1 MAIIRYLI
9 AFVNTLFVVLMSFC
23 CFNSIFL
30 LIFYPHWCTIKIRKE
45 VRQELNERLKKLR
58 KTLDMTQQ
66 AFADKLGV
74 KRNTVGQWECGVNPL
89 TDQTVVSICRE
100 FNVNENWLRT
110 GEGDM
115 FTEMSRD
122 EQIEK
127 FVGDL
132 LHGEE
137 DSFKRRLISGLA
149 ALDENGWKVLEDFL
163 DSIQKK
169 RGCLFQPQKCFDMY
183 IDKAQTPFV

>member
-1 MAIIRYLI
+1 M
-9 AFVNTLFVVLMSFC
+9 
-23 CFNSIFL
+23 
-30 LIFYPHWCTIKIRKE
+30 
-45 VRQELNERLKKLR
+45 NERLKKLR
-58 KTLDMTQQ
+58 KTLDLTQQ
-66 AFADKLGV
+66 EFADK
-74 KRNTVGQWECGVNPL
+74 VGTPRDNIGGYETGRRKPSDAVISL
-89 TDQTVVSICRE
+89 ICKTN
-100 FNVNENWLRT
+100 FPPKGKVNENWLRT

-169 RGCLFQPQKCFDMY
+169 RG
-183 IDKAQTPFV
+183 